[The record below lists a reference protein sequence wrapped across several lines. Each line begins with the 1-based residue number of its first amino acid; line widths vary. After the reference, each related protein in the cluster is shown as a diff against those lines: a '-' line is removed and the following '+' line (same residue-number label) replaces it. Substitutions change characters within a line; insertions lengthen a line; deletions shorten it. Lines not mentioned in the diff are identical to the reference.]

1 MQSVSKD
8 SQNIDAV
15 RTNKSKEII
24 SINMLCKQTQVK
36 RVIERLKHK
45 TQYFNMLENKADK
58 FIKAHKTQNI
68 SQVSWFIPQ
77 TSPPK

>member
-1 MQSVSKD
+1 MQSVNKD

-45 TQYFNMLENKADK
+45 TQYFNMLQNKADK
-58 FIKAHKTQNI
+58 FIKVHKTQNI
-68 SQVSWFIPQ
+68 SQVS
-77 TSPPK
+77 